1 MLRFLARRLAAAAL
15 LLFLVLSAVFFLVH
29 AAPGDPADLLTEER
43 LPRAQRE
50 RLRAL
55 WGLDRPLSEQYAAWL
70 QAVALRGDW
79 GTSILHHRP
88 VAAVLAEALPGTL
101 LLAGSAFAVDAIVGL
116 ALGVA
121 AARRRGRAAD
131 HLIRWGSLLVYSL
144 PTFWLGL
151 MAILLF
157 SHFWPVLPAGH
168 LRSVGAETLPAPAR
182 LLDLARHLLLPSLV
196 LGLWLAGATARFV
209 RNGLLEVLGQD
220 YVRTA
225 RAAGVPE
232 RRVLWV
238 HALRNAAVPVVQ
250 VFALTLAGAPQRLAG
265 HRGGLLAARDRPRRL
280 RRRADPRLPA
290 DPRRDRA
297 FGGAGHRRD
306 PGRRPGARRA
316 RPQGARC
323 LRRPSASRPAPRPC

>member
-15 LLFLVLSAVFFLVH
+15 LLFLVVSAVFFLVH
-29 AAPGDPADLLTEER
+29 AAPGEPGDLLTEDR

-70 QAVALRGDW
+70 EAVAVRGDL
-79 GTSILHHRP
+79 GTSLVHHRP
-88 VAAVLAEALPGTL
+88 VAAVLAEALPATL
-101 LLAGSAFAVDAIVGL
+101 LLSGAAFAVNAIAGL
-116 ALGVA
+116 ALGVT

-131 HLIRWGSLLVYSL
+131 HLIRWGSLLLYSL

-168 LRSVGAETLPAPAR
+168 LRSVGAEALPAPAR
-182 LLDLARHLLLPSLV
+182 LLDLARHLLLPALV

-250 VFALTLAGAPQRLAG
+250 VFAITLPALLGGSLVTEVVFSLPGIGRAGFEAVLTRDYPLVLGVTALSAALVVAGTLAADLAHGALDPKV
-265 HRGGLLAARDRPRRL
+265 RGA
-280 RRRADPRLPA
+280 
-290 DPRRDRA
+290 
-297 FGGAGHRRD
+297 
-306 PGRRPGARRA
+306 
-316 RPQGARC
+316 
-323 LRRPSASRPAPRPC
+323 

>member
-15 LLFLVLSAVFFLVH
+15 LLFLVLSAVFFLIH
-29 AAPGDPADLLTEER
+29 AAPGDPGDLLTEDR
-43 LPRAQRE
+43 MPRAQRE

-70 QAVALRGDW
+70 EAVALRGDF
-79 GTSILHHRP
+79 GVSLVHKRP
-88 VAAVLAEALPGTL
+88 VRTVLAEALPATL
-101 LLAGSAFAVDAIVGL
+101 LLAGVAFAIDAVVGL
-116 ALGVA
+116 ALGIA

-131 HLIRWGSLLVYSL
+131 HLIRWASLLVYSL
-144 PTFWLGL
+144 PGFWLGL

-157 SHFWPVLPAGH
+157 SHVWPVLPAGH
-168 LRSVGAETLPAPAR
+168 LRSVGAEALPAPAR
-182 LLDLARHLLLPSLV
+182 LLDIARHLVLPSLV
-196 LGLWLAGATARFV
+196 LGLWFAAATARFV

-250 VFALTLAGAPQRLAG
+250 VLAISLPALLSGSLVTEVVFSLPGIGRAGFDAVLTRDYPLVLGVTALSAALVIAGTLAADLAHGALDPKV
-265 HRGGLLAARDRPRRL
+265 RGA
-280 RRRADPRLPA
+280 
-290 DPRRDRA
+290 
-297 FGGAGHRRD
+297 
-306 PGRRPGARRA
+306 
-316 RPQGARC
+316 
-323 LRRPSASRPAPRPC
+323 

>member
-15 LLFLVLSAVFFLVH
+15 LLFLVVSAVFFLVH

-70 QAVALRGDW
+70 EAVALRGDW
-79 GTSILHHRP
+79 GVSIVHHRP

-101 LLAGSAFAVDAIVGL
+101 LLAGAAFAVDAIVGL

-131 HLIRWGSLLVYSL
+131 HLIRWGSLLVFSL

-168 LRSVGAETLPAPAR
+168 LRSVGAEALPAPAR

-225 RAAGVPE
+225 RAAGVRE

-250 VFALTLAGAPQRLAG
+250 VFASTLP
-265 HRGGLLAARDRPRRL
+265 GLLSGSLVTEVVFSLPGIGRAGFDAVLARDYPL
-280 RRRADPRLPA
+280 ILGVTALSAALVIAGNLAADLA
-290 DPRRDRA
+290 HGALDPKVRDA
-297 FGGAGHRRD
+297 
-306 PGRRPGARRA
+306 
-316 RPQGARC
+316 
-323 LRRPSASRPAPRPC
+323 

>member
-15 LLFLVLSAVFFLVH
+15 LLFLVVSAVFFLVH

-55 WGLDRPLSEQYAAWL
+55 WGLDRPLSEQYASWL
-70 QAVALRGDW
+70 EAVALRGDW
-79 GTSILHHRP
+79 GVSLVHHRP

-101 LLAGSAFAVDAIVGL
+101 LLAGAAFAVDAIVGL

-131 HLIRWGSLLVYSL
+131 HLIRWGSLLVFSL

-168 LRSVGAETLPAPAR
+168 LRSVGAEALPAPAR

-225 RAAGVPE
+225 RAAGVRE

-250 VFALTLAGAPQRLAG
+250 VFASTLP
-265 HRGGLLAARDRPRRL
+265 GLLSGSLVTEVVFSLPGIGRAGFDAVLARDYPL
-280 RRRADPRLPA
+280 ILGVTALSAALVIAGNLAADLA
-290 DPRRDRA
+290 HGALDPKVRDA
-297 FGGAGHRRD
+297 
-306 PGRRPGARRA
+306 
-316 RPQGARC
+316 
-323 LRRPSASRPAPRPC
+323 